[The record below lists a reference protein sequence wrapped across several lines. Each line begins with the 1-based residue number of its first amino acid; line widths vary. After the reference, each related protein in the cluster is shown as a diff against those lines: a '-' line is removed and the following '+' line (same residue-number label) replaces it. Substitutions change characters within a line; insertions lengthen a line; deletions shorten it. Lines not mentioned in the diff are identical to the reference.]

1 MEYLIGI
8 VVVFTFF
15 VVYYL
20 YEIIKHL
27 IHLQKLHLKTN
38 ELLYE
43 LNSKI
48 SVLTRQ

>member
-1 MEYLIGI
+1 MEFTIGI

-27 IHLQKLHLKTN
+27 IHLQKLQLKTN

>member
-1 MEYLIGI
+1 MEFLVGII
-8 VVVFTFF
+8 VVFSFF

-27 IHLQKLHLKTN
+27 IHLQELQLKTN

-43 LNSKI
+43 IKHK
-48 SVLTRQ
+48 

>member
-1 MEYLIGI
+1 METII
-8 VVVFTFF
+8 VIISIFSFV

-27 IHLQKLHLKTN
+27 INLQKLQQNTN

-43 LNSKI
+43 INSKK
-48 SVLTRQ
+48 VL